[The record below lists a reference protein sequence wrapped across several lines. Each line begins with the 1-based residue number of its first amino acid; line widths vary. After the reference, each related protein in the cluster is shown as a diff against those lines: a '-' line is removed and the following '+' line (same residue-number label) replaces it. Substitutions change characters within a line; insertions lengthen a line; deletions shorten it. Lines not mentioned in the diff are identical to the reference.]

1 MEVIGFIG
9 LGIMGKPMA
18 LNLMKAGH
26 RLVVTSRSRKPV
38 DEVVAAGAT
47 AAASPAEVARTAS
60 IIITMVPDTP
70 DVELVLTGPNGILS
84 ELKPGTVVIDMST
97 ISPVVTKKLSGM
109 VAAKGGSMLDAP
121 VSGGEIGAKN
131 ATLTIMV
138 GGDEKTFERARP
150 ILACMGK
157 PESVTYIGDSGAGQ
171 VAKLCNQICIG
182 GALAGVAEGFALA
195 KSLGID
201 RSRVRQALLG
211 GFAVEQGARSPR
223 TAHAD
228 RRLQAGVFHAS
239 LPEGFAA
246 RQRNRDGEQ
255 RRDARDV
262 NRHPVRERAR
272 IVGRRRTRLRRGSR
286 SVVRVVGGKAGQ
298 NNVERRMLNVE
309 GKEFCVLR
317 STLCVRQC
325 WQQPRLPLQDV
336 RLTGTPSGPK
346 PVWVS
351 AHQYQRAV
359 VVVVEMLLVGI
370 RHGRD
375 VHTLVAQAEAMHAGR
390 QFR

>member
-1 MEVIGFIG
+1 MSTEVIGFIG

-47 AAASPAEVARTAS
+47 AAASPAEVARAAS

-211 GFAVEQGARSPR
+211 GFA
-223 TAHAD
+223 
-228 RRLQAGVFHAS
+228 AS
-239 LPEGFAA
+239 KVLEVHGQRMLTGDYKPGFF
-246 RQRNRDGEQ
+246 
-255 RRDARDV
+255 
-262 NRHPVRERAR
+262 
-272 IVGRRRTRLRRGSR
+272 TRLYQKDLRLVNETAMASNVAMPAT
-286 SVVRVVGGKAGQ
+286 SIVTQFVNALCSAGGGELDCAAAAE
-298 NNVERRMLNVE
+298 VWFALSE
-309 GKEFCVLR
+309 GK
-317 STLCVRQC
+317 
-325 WQQPRLPLQDV
+325 P
-336 RLTGTPSGPK
+336 
-346 PVWVS
+346 
-351 AHQYQRAV
+351 
-359 VVVVEMLLVGI
+359 I
-370 RHGRD
+370 R
-375 VHTLVAQAEAMHAGR
+375 TT
-390 QFR
+390 

>member
-1 MEVIGFIG
+1 
-9 LGIMGKPMA
+9 MA

-70 DVELVLTGPNGILS
+70 DVELVLAGPNGVLS
-84 ELKPGTVVIDMST
+84 ELKAGTVVIDMST
-97 ISPVVTKKLSGM
+97 ISPGVTKKLSAM

-211 GFAVEQGARSPR
+211 GFASSKVLEVHGQRMLTGDYKP
-223 TAHAD
+223 
-228 RRLQAGVFHAS
+228 
-239 LPEGFAA
+239 GFF
-246 RQRNRDGEQ
+246 
-255 RRDARDV
+255 
-262 NRHPVRERAR
+262 
-272 IVGRRRTRLRRGSR
+272 TRLYQKDLRL
-286 SVVRVVGGKAGQ
+286 VNETAMA
-298 NNVERRMLNVE
+298 NNVAMPATSIVTQFVNALVSSGGGELDCAAAAEVWFALSE
-309 GKEFCVLR
+309 GK
-317 STLCVRQC
+317 
-325 WQQPRLPLQDV
+325 
-336 RLTGTPSGPK
+336 
-346 PVWVS
+346 PVK
-351 AHQYQRAV
+351 
-359 VVVVEMLLVGI
+359 I
-370 RHGRD
+370 
-375 VHTLVAQAEAMHAGR
+375 TTT
-390 QFR
+390 

>member
-26 RLVVTSRSRKPV
+26 RLIVASRSRKPV

-47 AAASPAEVARTAS
+47 RAASPAEVARTAS

-70 DVELVLTGPNGILS
+70 DVELVLTGPNGVLS

-138 GGDEKTFERARP
+138 GGEEKTFERARP

-157 PESVTYIGDSGAGQ
+157 PESVTYIGESGAGQ

-211 GFAVEQGARSPR
+211 GFASSKVLEVHGQRMLTGDYKP
-223 TAHAD
+223 
-228 RRLQAGVFHAS
+228 
-239 LPEGFAA
+239 GFF
-246 RQRNRDGEQ
+246 
-255 RRDARDV
+255 
-262 NRHPVRERAR
+262 
-272 IVGRRRTRLRRGSR
+272 TRLYQKDLRL
-286 SVVRVVGGKAGQ
+286 VNETAMA
-298 NNVERRMLNVE
+298 NNVAMPATSIVTQFVNALVSSGGGELDCAAAAEVWFALSE
-309 GKEFCVLR
+309 GK
-317 STLCVRQC
+317 
-325 WQQPRLPLQDV
+325 
-336 RLTGTPSGPK
+336 
-346 PVWVS
+346 PVKV
-351 AHQYQRAV
+351 
-359 VVVVEMLLVGI
+359 
-370 RHGRD
+370 
-375 VHTLVAQAEAMHAGR
+375 T
-390 QFR
+390 

>member
-1 MEVIGFIG
+1 MATEVIGFIG

-18 LNLMKAGH
+18 LNLMKAGYP
-26 RLVVTSRSRKPV
+26 LVVTSRSRKPI

-47 AAASPAEVARTAS
+47 AAATPAEVARSAS

-70 DVELVLTGPNGILS
+70 DVELVLSGPNGILS

-201 RSRVRQALLG
+201 RARVRQALLG
-211 GFAVEQGARSPR
+211 GFA
-223 TAHAD
+223 
-228 RRLQAGVFHAS
+228 AS
-239 LPEGFAA
+239 KVLEVHGQRMLTGDYKLGFF
-246 RQRNRDGEQ
+246 
-255 RRDARDV
+255 
-262 NRHPVRERAR
+262 
-272 IVGRRRTRLRRGSR
+272 TRLYQKDLRLVNETAMASNVAMPAT
-286 SVVRVVGGKAGQ
+286 SIVTQFVNALVSSGGGELDCAAAAE
-298 NNVERRMLNVE
+298 VWFALSE
-309 GKEFCVLR
+309 GK
-317 STLCVRQC
+317 
-325 WQQPRLPLQDV
+325 
-336 RLTGTPSGPK
+336 
-346 PVWVS
+346 PVK
-351 AHQYQRAV
+351 
-359 VVVVEMLLVGI
+359 
-370 RHGRD
+370 
-375 VHTLVAQAEAMHAGR
+375 TK
-390 QFR
+390 